1 MQCQWLKINQTKW
14 QVLHFLIFWLLKM
27 INVDFGRDNS
37 NDLLI
42 LLYIIYKN
50 IFFWVRKSIIVNN
63 CHFLKNINI
72 VDLWKKKKEKKE
84 KWIILLFWF

>member
-14 QVLHFLIFWLLKM
+14 QISYSLIFWLLKM
-27 INVDFGRDNS
+27 NVDFGRDNS